1 MQPSGV
7 REETSGGDGFAVD
20 GELRPRGQ
28 SLGDAEALE
37 VLRVQAG
44 SDVVSETEER
54 GVVRVATRC
63 EGDHVILT
71 VADTGTGISDEHRK
85 RIFDPFFTTKAV
97 GKGTGQGLALVRT
110 VVCDHHNGT
119 ISVDS
124 ERAWRN
130 RDRCV
135 AAEAPEGWIAAIAR
149 REALREYGRQRR
161 QVSVAETP
169 DVAVA
174 ARDEMIVDAVAVGRG
189 MRALSHDDRRLVLWR
204 YGEDLSS
211 EEIGRRLGLS
221 PGAVRVRLHRAR
233 RALGAAL
240 GD

>member
-1 MQPSGV
+1 MHESHRSWDWPRLRAV
-7 REETSGGDGFAVD
+7 CEREARRI
-20 GELRPRGQ
+20 LR
-28 SLGDAEALE
+28 STADIDDA
-37 VLRVQAG
+37 VQA
-44 SDVVSETEER
+44 
-54 GVVRVATRC
+54 
-63 EGDHVILT
+63 
-71 VADTGTGISDEHRK
+71 
-85 RIFDPFFTTKAV
+85 
-97 GKGTGQGLALVRT
+97 AL
-110 VVCDHHNGT
+110 
-119 ISVDS
+119 

-240 GD
+240 GE